1 MRSGTVCGAQH
12 ACVHMMLRAY
22 YRACLP
28 TASDLPLA
36 SSAAAQSSGEIRPA
50 AEFKGCARG
59 PGRGRRGG
67 AEWRVV
73 WGMWY
78 QIAVCGYWT
87 PHATRSQESFGLSLW
102 RSSSDLA
109 RTRRMRQRVQMQA
122 HRCVRRGAQCRVR
135 GVKSMSRE
143 SSGFWGRGVP
153 GCIGTS
159 EQFSRLCES

>member
-67 AEWRVV
+67 SEWRVV

-78 QIAVCGYWT
+78 QIAVCGHWT
-87 PHATRSQESFGLSLW
+87 PHAIRSQESFGL
-102 RSSSDLA
+102 LA
-109 RTRRMRQRVQMQA
+109 LAQQQRFGA
-122 HRCVRRGAQCRVR
+122 HTADGRVYRCKSIDVYR
-135 GVKSMSRE
+135 GVRSAG
-143 SSGFWGRGVP
+143 SGV
-153 GCIGTS
+153 
-159 EQFSRLCES
+159 